1 MSTTPT
7 IADLQAALD
16 AERTAHGAAFRAY
29 REAEQRFTDALDAV
43 IDAEDE
49 AAETAA
55 ETAAPRPLPVT
66 VAAAKRAVKEAKAR
80 IPGYPNTA
88 TKRSCDPKIRAAY
101 REVRQAESD
110 LYEVERAARIA
121 RGSRY

>member
-1 MSTTPT
+1 MSTAPT
-7 IADLQAALD
+7 IADLQATLD
-16 AERTAHGAAFRAY
+16 AERTALDVAY
-29 REAEQRFTDALDAV
+29 DTFTKARQRFTDALDAV

-88 TKRSCDPKIRAAY
+88 TKRSYDPKIRAAY

-121 RGSRY
+121 RTAK